1 MTTNDV
7 TTNIEFMRKF
17 TVDNISFSSIK
28 ESNIHGFG
36 LFATNNIIK
45 STIIGNLDGQ
55 VMNWDF
61 YDNVVNELKESSG
74 RFKNYIFMEWN
85 ALNNNTLLVR
95 PFRTRYSLINH
106 SKIPNLEIKYNP
118 IRIVALKDIKE
129 NDEFTLDYS
138 KEPLRKEY
146 LEGHG
151 KTYL

>member
-74 RFKNYIFMEWN
+74 RFKNYI
-85 ALNNNTLLVR
+85 LSLL
-95 PFRTRYSLINH
+95 
-106 SKIPNLEIKYNP
+106 SKIDFLFGQHLNL
-118 IRIVALKDIKE
+118 VS
-129 NDEFTLDYS
+129 T
-138 KEPLRKEY
+138 
-146 LEGHG
+146 
-151 KTYL
+151 